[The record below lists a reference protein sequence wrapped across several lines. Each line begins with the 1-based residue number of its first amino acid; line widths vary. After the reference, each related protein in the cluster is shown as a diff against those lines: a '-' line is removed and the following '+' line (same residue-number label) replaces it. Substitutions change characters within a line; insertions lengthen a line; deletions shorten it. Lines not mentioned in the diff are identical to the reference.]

1 MGVRISGEYLGGL
14 KMELTHEPSGRVIP
28 TAAPVDNA
36 GDGSSFSPTDLVA
49 AALGSCMITTMAIVA
64 AREGI
69 PFTGASFALEKHM
82 RSGPRRIDRIP
93 VTVRMPP
100 GLSTAQRR
108 RLEEIALGCPVFE
121 TLRPEIEKE
130 VSFVYEE
137 EVTGVTG

>member
-1 MGVRISGEYLGGL
+1 MGVRISGEYRGAL
-14 KMELTHEPSGRVIP
+14 KMALTHEPSGRVIP

-49 AALGSCMITTMAIVA
+49 AALGSCMITTMGIFA

-69 PFTGASFALEKHM
+69 PFESARFSLEKHM

-93 VTVRMPP
+93 VTVLMPA
-100 GLSTAQRR
+100 GLTDAQRR
-108 RLEEIALGCPVFE
+108 RLEEIALGCPVYQ

-130 VSFVYEE
+130 VEFVYPERE
-137 EVTGVTG
+137 GVSG